1 MAYLGYKQKAL
12 REYKEEQERVKKW
25 ALEQKAQAPKK
36 TKPVAEQYQDEL
48 DEMKKDYIKAGLWDK
63 ETKEMYV
70 EAKKR
75 GYKRARRT

>member
-1 MAYLGYKQKAL
+1 MAYLGYKQIAL
-12 REYKEEQERVKKW
+12 RKYKEEQEKVKKW

-63 ETKEMYV
+63 ETEEMYV
-70 EAKKR
+70 EAKRR
-75 GYKRARRT
+75 GYKNRPR

>member
-63 ETKEMYV
+63 ETEEMYV
-70 EAKKR
+70 EAKRR
-75 GYKRARRT
+75 GYKNRRT

>member
-12 REYKEEQERVKKW
+12 RKYKEEQERVKKW
-25 ALEQKAQAPKK
+25 SEEQKAKAPKDNRS
-36 TKPVAEQYQDEL
+36 AEEQYQAEL
-48 DEMKKDYIKAGLWDK
+48 DEMKKAYIKAGLWDK
-63 ETKEMYV
+63 ETKEMYA

>member
-12 REYKEEQERVKKW
+12 REYKEEQEKVKKW

-63 ETKEMYV
+63 ETEEMYN
-70 EAKKR
+70 EAKRR
-75 GYKRARRT
+75 GYKNRRT

>member
-25 ALEQKAQAPKK
+25 SEQQKAQAPKK

-48 DEMKKDYIKAGLWDK
+48 DEMKEAYIKDGLWDK
-63 ETKEMYV
+63 ETEALYK
-70 EAKKR
+70 EAKRR
-75 GYKRARRT
+75 GYKNRPR

>member
-12 REYKEEQERVKKW
+12 REYNEEQERVKKW
-25 ALEQKAQAPKK
+25 SEEQKARAPKDNRS
-36 TKPVAEQYQDEL
+36 AEEQYQAEL
-48 DEMKKDYIKAGLWDK
+48 DGLKKAYIKDGLWDK
-63 ETKEMYV
+63 ESEEMYN

>member
-12 REYKEEQERVKKW
+12 REYNEEQEREKKW

-63 ETKEMYV
+63 ETEEMYV
-70 EAKKR
+70 EAKRR
-75 GYKRARRT
+75 GYKNARKT

>member
-63 ETKEMYV
+63 ETEEMYK

-75 GYKRARRT
+75 GYKNARKT